1 MRLPHRHS
9 GYALEAVAAVVV
21 IAALVATRG
30 TGPMGLLV
38 YVVGQPLMFIPGA
51 MQIRHHFAPP
61 CTECVKVLPLNP
73 AESAREPGSSRR
85 ALWAS
90 HAFFGTLPRFGL
102 VLFATVSLAVLGCA
116 PLYDLLGMEGAQRR
130 AYLFLI
136 AGIAL
141 TVATTWTTRTH
152 NRLAPWCPYC
162 DDDGDEGDEEP
173 VADPTGGRGRP
184 APAC

>member
-9 GYALEAVAAVVV
+9 GYALEAAAAVVV

-30 TGPMGLLV
+30 TGTVGLVV
-38 YVVGQPLMFIPGA
+38 YAVGQLLMIVPGA

-61 CTECVKVLPLNP
+61 CAECVKVLPLNP
-73 AESAREPGSSRR
+73 AESAREPGRARR

-90 HAFFGTLPRFGL
+90 HAFFGSVPRFGL
-102 VLFATVSLAVLGCA
+102 VLLANASLAVLGCA
-116 PLYDLLGMEGAQRR
+116 PLYHLLGMEGAQRR

-136 AGIAL
+136 AGIVL

-162 DDDGDEGDEEP
+162 DDGDEDEEEP
-173 VADPTGGRGRP
+173 AVDPTDGRGQP
-184 APAC
+184 APV